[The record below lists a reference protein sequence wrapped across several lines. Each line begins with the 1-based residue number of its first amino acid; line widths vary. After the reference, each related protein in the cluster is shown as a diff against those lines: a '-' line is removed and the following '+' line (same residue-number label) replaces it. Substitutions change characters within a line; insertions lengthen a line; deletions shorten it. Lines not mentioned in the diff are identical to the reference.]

1 MPKTTPP
8 LSDVIPPL
16 IFGTAVF
23 NHQYNSDPFSMP
35 STTLVHHAISS
46 GISAFDTSPYYG
58 PSEEILGAAL
68 AAPVADTKA
77 PFPRDQY
84 KILTKVGRISADE
97 FDYSPEWIRTSI
109 ARSLKRLHTDYLDV
123 VYCHDVEFVTPA
135 EALGAIKEL
144 RKIRDEDGSI
154 KYVGISGFPV
164 GVLCDLADMILRETG
179 EPLDII
185 QSYGNYTLQNT
196 LLKTQGVQRLKD
208 AGLSVVPNASI
219 LGMGLL
225 RSQGVPSGSMGNWH
239 PAPDG
244 LRKACQD
251 AAQVCKGKDETLEN
265 VATRWSLE
273 HWLVD
278 GADVGTASSGVDG
291 QKIGVSVI
299 GVSNLVELE
308 GALKVWQSVQDG
320 VKSGVEESKKT
331 DSLNRRRHI
340 DEVVVGIHDVL
351 GKWRDFAWDS
361 PDKDFVNKASK

>member
-8 LSDVIPPL
+8 LADVIPPL

-23 NHQYNSDPFSMP
+23 NHQFNSDPFSLP
-35 STTLVHHAISS
+35 STTLVHHALSS
-46 GISAFDTSPYYG
+46 GVSGFDTSPYYG

-68 AAPVADTKA
+68 IAPIAETKA

-84 KILTKVGRISADE
+84 TILTKVGRIGADE
-97 FDYSPEWIRTSI
+97 FDYSPEWIRKSI
-109 ARSLKRLHTDYLDV
+109 ARSLQRLHTDYLDV

-144 RKIRDEDGSI
+144 RRIRDEDGSI

-164 GVLCDLADMILRETG
+164 ETLCDLAEMILRETG
-179 EPLDII
+179 EPLDIV
-185 QSYGNYTLQNT
+185 QSYGNYTVQNQT
-196 LLKTQGVQRLKD
+196 LKNKGVQRFKA
-208 AGLSVVPNASI
+208 AGVDVVPNASI

-225 RSQGVPSGSMGNWH
+225 RTQGVPTGSMGNWH

-244 LRKACQD
+244 LRKVCQD
-251 AAQVCKGKDETLEN
+251 AVRVCGAKNETLEN

-278 GADVGTASSGVDG
+278 GAEVGTASSGVDG

-308 GALKVWQSVQDG
+308 GALKVWQSLKDG
-320 VKSGVEESKKT
+320 VQSGVEEGRKT
-331 DSLNRRRHI
+331 ESLNRKRHI
-340 DEVVVGIHDVL
+340 EEIVVEIYEVL

-361 PDKDFVNKASK
+361 PGADFVNKAAK

>member
-1 MPKTTPP
+1 MP
-8 LSDVIPPL
+8 
-16 IFGTAVF
+16 A
-23 NHQYNSDPFSMP
+23 
-35 STTLVHHAISS
+35 TTLVHHAISS

-84 KILTKVGRISADE
+84 KILTKVGRISLDE

-123 VYCHDVEFVTPA
+123 VYCHDVEFVTPT

-144 RKIRDEDGSI
+144 RRIRDEDGSI

-164 GVLCDLADMILRETG
+164 GVLCDLAEMILRETG

-196 LLKTQGVQRLKD
+196 LLKSQGVQRFRD
-208 AGLSVVPNASI
+208 AGVSVVPNASI

-251 AAQVCKGKDETLEN
+251 AAQVCKEKDETLEN

-278 GADVGTASSGVDG
+278 GADVGTTSSGVDG

-331 DSLNRRRHI
+331 DSLNRRSHI
-340 DEVVVGIHDVL
+340 DEVVVGIHDVI

>member
-1 MPKTTPP
+1 MPQTTPLP
-8 LSDVIPPL
+8 DVIPPL

-23 NHQYNSDPFSMP
+23 NHQFNSDPFAIP
-35 STTLVHHAISS
+35 ATTLVHHALSS
-46 GISAFDTSPYYG
+46 GISGFDTSPYYG

-68 AAPVADTKA
+68 AAPVAETKA

-84 KILTKVGRISADE
+84 KILTKVGRIAAEE
-97 FDYSPEWIRTSI
+97 FDYSPAYIRKSI
-109 ARSLKRLHTDYLDV
+109 ARSLQRLHTDYLDV

-135 EALGAIKEL
+135 EALEAVKEL

-164 GVLCDLADMILRETG
+164 EVLCDLAEMILRETG
-179 EPLDII
+179 EPLDVVM
-185 QSYGNYTLQNT
+185 SYGNYTLQNQR
-196 LLKTQGVQRLKD
+196 LKTKGVQRFID
-208 AGLSVVPNASI
+208 AGVRVIPNASM

-225 RSQGVPSGSMGNWH
+225 RTQGVPSGSMGNWH

-244 LRKACQD
+244 LRE
-251 AAQVCKGKDETLEN
+251 VCKEAARICEQKNEKLEN

-273 HWLVD
+273 HWLAD
-278 GADVGTASSGVDG
+278 GADVGTTRSGVDG

-308 GALKVWQSVQDG
+308 AALKVWQSVQDG
-320 VKSGVEESKKT
+320 VQSGVEESKKN
-331 DSLNRRRHI
+331 DSLSRKRHI
-340 DEVVVGIHDVL
+340 DEIVGGIHDIL

-361 PDKDFVNKASK
+361 PGEGFVNKAAK

>member
-8 LSDVIPPL
+8 LADVIPPL

-23 NHQYNSDPFSMP
+23 NHQYNSDPFSLP
-35 STTLVHHAISS
+35 STTLVHHALSS
-46 GISAFDTSPYYG
+46 GISGFDTSPYYG

-68 AAPVADTKA
+68 IAPIAETKA

-84 KILTKVGRISADE
+84 TILTKVGRIAADE
-97 FDYSPEWIRTSI
+97 FDYSPEWIRKSI
-109 ARSLKRLHTDYLDV
+109 AHSLQRLHTDYLDV

-144 RKIRDEDGSI
+144 RRIRDEDGSI

-164 GVLCDLADMILRETG
+164 GTLCGLAEMILRETG
-179 EPLDII
+179 EPLDIV
-185 QSYGNYTLQNT
+185 QSYGNYTVQNQT
-196 LLKTQGVQRLKD
+196 LKNEGVQRFKA
-208 AGLSVVPNASI
+208 AGVDVIPNASI

-225 RSQGVPSGSMGNWH
+225 RTQGVPIGSMGNWH

-244 LRKACQD
+244 LRD
-251 AAQVCKGKDETLEN
+251 VCKDAVRVCQEKSETLEN

-273 HWLVD
+273 HWLMD

-308 GALKVWQSVQDG
+308 RALKVWQSVQDG
-320 VKSGVEESKKT
+320 VKSGVEESRKT
-331 DSLNRRRHI
+331 GSLNRRRHI
-340 DEVVVGIHDVL
+340 DEIVVGIHAVL
-351 GKWRDFAWDS
+351 GKWRNFAWDS
-361 PDKDFVNKASK
+361 PGAEFVNKAAK